1 VFEANLVDKIYA
13 RMGAS
18 DNMLNGNSA
27 FMCEMLDVA
36 EILRNSTSKS
46 LILLDETGVSTSYK
60 DGISISYG
68 IIKYISEKIGAKTV
82 LATHF
87 QELGILEKEAKN
99 IKNYRLVMDNENE
112 NPKRRL
118 ELGVCTE
125 SLGFDAA
132 KKAFL
137 PPLVL
142 TRAQEFRQKFE

>member
-1 VFEANLVDKIYA
+1 
-13 RMGAS
+13 
-18 DNMLNGNSA
+18 MLFRS
-27 FMCEMLDVA
+27 
-36 EILRNSTSKS
+36 
-46 LILLDETGVSTSYK
+46 
-60 DGISISYG
+60 
-68 IIKYISEKIGAKTV
+68 IKYISEKIGAKTV

>member
-1 VFEANLVDKIYA
+1 MLF
-13 RMGAS
+13 RS
-18 DNMLNGNSA
+18 DDMLQNNSA